1 VELRRRGDDLGAKQ
15 KLNGAVLNG
24 AVIFAGLAGLLTGSW
39 AVFAVVLALMVGA
52 AFVAG
57 DLRR

>member
-1 VELRRRGDDLGAKQ
+1 MGAKQ

-24 AVIFAGLAGLLTGSW
+24 AVAFAGLAGLLTGSW
-39 AVFAVVLALMVGA
+39 AVFVVILALMVGA